1 MATRQLRFYFPART
15 LILIFGEVGILVASF
30 LLATVLQFREQT
42 YAVLSYE
49 YGLYK
54 IAAVVAMGLLCMYY
68 LDFYDTQRI
77 PGRGELQF
85 RVLVVVGT
93 LSLLLGLLGAIFP
106 RFMVGNYVFLTG
118 LPILTFLLIAWR
130 NVFFAMN
137 GSERFMQ
144 RTLFLGDGDYSNSFW
159 DEVKSRSALG
169 LKLVG
174 YVSPEGDPVKSDGLS
189 RLGGVEDLGRI
200 IEEHGIRRVVVTMQ
214 DRRGKLPVES
224 LLELKTR
231 GLIIEDA
238 ADFYESVTGRVPLG
252 SLRLSWLLFSRGF
265 CPSRVLLISK
275 RVISTAGAF
284 VLLILTL
291 PLLLVI
297 ALAILL
303 DTGCPILFRQKR
315 VGKNGKL
322 FTLYKFR
329 SMRLEE
335 GATER
340 ARPAE
345 EGDERFTRTGGW
357 LRKSRMDELPQLC
370 NVLRGD
376 MSFVG
381 PRPFMVEEEF
391 ELAKQIPFYEQRWS
405 VSPGVT
411 GWAQIRRAYCATLA
425 DNEEKL
431 SYDLYYIKNMSVSL
445 DLLILFET
453 LKILLLTRGSR

>member
-1 MATRQLRFYFPART
+1 MASRQLRFYFPART

-144 RTLFLGDGDYSNSFW
+144 RTLFLGDGDYSNSIW

-174 YVSPEGDPVKSDGLS
+174 YVSPEVFGLHMVIVTFTM
-189 RLGGVEDLGRI
+189 LYVGGIGTVAGPLVGALI
-200 IEEHGIRRVVVTMQ
+200 V
-214 DRRGKLPVES
+214 S
-224 LLELKTR
+224 LLPETFRAFKDYQDLAY
-231 GLIIEDA
+231 GA
-238 ADFYESVTGRVPLG
+238 AL
-252 SLRLSWLLFSRGF
+252 
-265 CPSRVLLISK
+265 
-275 RVISTAGAF
+275 
-284 VLLILTL
+284 
-291 PLLLVI
+291 
-297 ALAILL
+297 
-303 DTGCPILFRQKR
+303 
-315 VGKNGKL
+315 
-322 FTLYKFR
+322 
-329 SMRLEE
+329 
-335 GATER
+335 
-340 ARPAE
+340 
-345 EGDERFTRTGGW
+345 
-357 LRKSRMDELPQLC
+357 
-370 NVLRGD
+370 
-376 MSFVG
+376 
-381 PRPFMVEEEF
+381 
-391 ELAKQIPFYEQRWS
+391 
-405 VSPGVT
+405 
-411 GWAQIRRAYCATLA
+411 
-425 DNEEKL
+425 
-431 SYDLYYIKNMSVSL
+431 
-445 DLLILFET
+445 
-453 LKILLLTRGSR
+453 ILLLIYAPRGLASLFAPRGRS

>member
-169 LKLVG
+169 LKLIG
-174 YVSPEGDPVKSDGLS
+174 YVSPDSDPAGSAPQANPFPCVTSLAEAVTTPV
-189 RLGGVEDLGRI
+189 GGG
-200 IEEHGIRRVVVTMQ
+200 
-214 DRRGKLPVES
+214 
-224 LLELKTR
+224 
-231 GLIIEDA
+231 
-238 ADFYESVTGRVPLG
+238 
-252 SLRLSWLLFSRGF
+252 
-265 CPSRVLLISK
+265 PSP
-275 RVISTAGAF
+275 STCSG
-284 VLLILTL
+284 T
-291 PLLLVI
+291 
-297 ALAILL
+297 
-303 DTGCPILFRQKR
+303 FR
-315 VGKNGKL
+315 
-322 FTLYKFR
+322 
-329 SMRLEE
+329 
-335 GATER
+335 R
-340 ARPAE
+340 ARPAHPKLPPWPPAMAF
-345 EGDERFTRTGGW
+345 GSAPSIPTFSRIRFTSTDR
-357 LRKSRMDELPQLC
+357 
-370 NVLRGD
+370 
-376 MSFVG
+376 
-381 PRPFMVEEEF
+381 
-391 ELAKQIPFYEQRWS
+391 
-405 VSPGVT
+405 
-411 GWAQIRRAYCATLA
+411 
-425 DNEEKL
+425 
-431 SYDLYYIKNMSVSL
+431 
-445 DLLILFET
+445 
-453 LKILLLTRGSR
+453 

>member
-1 MATRQLRFYFPART
+1 MASRQLRFYFPART

-130 NVFFAMN
+130 NVFSAMN

-224 LLELKTR
+224 LLELKKR

-238 ADFYESVTGRVPLG
+238 SDF
-252 SLRLSWLLFSRGF
+252 
-265 CPSRVLLISK
+265 
-275 RVISTAGAF
+275 
-284 VLLILTL
+284 
-291 PLLLVI
+291 
-297 ALAILL
+297 
-303 DTGCPILFRQKR
+303 
-315 VGKNGKL
+315 
-322 FTLYKFR
+322 
-329 SMRLEE
+329 
-335 GATER
+335 
-340 ARPAE
+340 
-345 EGDERFTRTGGW
+345 
-357 LRKSRMDELPQLC
+357 
-370 NVLRGD
+370 
-376 MSFVG
+376 
-381 PRPFMVEEEF
+381 
-391 ELAKQIPFYEQRWS
+391 
-405 VSPGVT
+405 
-411 GWAQIRRAYCATLA
+411 
-425 DNEEKL
+425 
-431 SYDLYYIKNMSVSL
+431 
-445 DLLILFET
+445 
-453 LKILLLTRGSR
+453 